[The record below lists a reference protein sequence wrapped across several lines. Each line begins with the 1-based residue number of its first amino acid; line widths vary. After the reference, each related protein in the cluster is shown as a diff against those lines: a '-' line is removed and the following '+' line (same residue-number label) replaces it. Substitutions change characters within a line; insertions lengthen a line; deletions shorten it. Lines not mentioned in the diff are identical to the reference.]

1 MVDIDEQ
8 KRRKLVLVGDGMVG
22 KTSMLM
28 TYVNKTFPED
38 SIPTMFDVHDC
49 TINYNHD
56 EVLMEVADC
65 GG

>member
-1 MVDIDEQ
+1 
-8 KRRKLVLVGDGMVG
+8 MVG

-38 SIPTMFDVHDC
+38 TVPTVFDVHDC
-49 TINYNHD
+49 ALSYTYKHWN